1 MLPIDRRENVR
12 VKDRIQVAYRF
23 VGTEDIVEHDRP
35 ERFFPFIWNKYPQSL
50 PLEEVEESNT
60 KVLHHIIELHWKMDI
75 LIETVAPEKRL
86 LVEVPKERNVCISAS
101 GIRINL
107 DSSSLPGQRIALC
120 IVLPFIPPANIYV
133 IGEVIEVIEDK
144 NYETAINFLDIRDD
158 DREKLIRYI
167 FKRQRDLLRDRA
179 LEKGVEL
186 HTVSEENE

>member
-23 VGTEDIVEHDRP
+23 VGTEDIAEHDRP

-86 LVEVPKERNVCISAS
+86 LVEVPKERDVCISAS

-133 IGEVIEVIEDK
+133 IGEVIEDK
-144 NYETAINFLDIRDD
+144 NDKTAINFLDIRED
-158 DREKLIRYI
+158 DREKLIKYI

>member
-1 MLPIDRRENVR
+1 MPIDRRENVR

>member
-1 MLPIDRRENVR
+1 
-12 VKDRIQVAYRF
+12 
-23 VGTEDIVEHDRP
+23 
-35 ERFFPFIWNKYPQSL
+35 
-50 PLEEVEESNT
+50 
-60 KVLHHIIELHWKMDI
+60 MDI

-107 DSSSLPGQRIALC
+107 TVLLYQVRGLRYALC
-120 IVLPFIPPANIYV
+120 SLYSTCEYLCHRR
-133 IGEVIEVIEDK
+133 GYIEVIEDK